1 MFFALNRHILMN
13 LPESWTL
20 SFTSCWIQTTF
31 VYYMYVG
38 QSLHRS
44 SFHSAI
50 HIASVTSLKKN
61 VSMNYLRCFRQKVG
75 LHHWARQSVR
85 QKVQGR
91 ARRGT
96 GSFELNP
103 GLHELK
109 QPTTRQTRRTTLT
122 LHEISD
128 CMCPVCLFSKKTCTS
143 KSTNLVGAQVSK
155 IPWLVSWVGPKFLK
169 CLGWAFWGW
178 PRFLKILGWALW
190 GEPKYF
196 EKFVLLG
203 DLVFKQ
209 MDFLTVDG
217 APSIKFKAWSLTNG
231 KFRAWILTNGKFR
244 AWILTKGR
252 SFVVSRRWWICTV
265 GWEMESPLSMQ
276 ARMHQQFSY
285 SGIFQV

>member
-1 MFFALNRHILMN
+1 MN

-128 CMCPVCLFSKKTCTS
+128 CMCPVCLFSKK
-143 KSTNLVGAQVSK
+143 NLHEQEHKFGGGAGFKNSLTGVLGRAQVFEMSWLGFLGVAQVFK
-155 IPWLVSWVGPKFLK
+155 NPWL
-169 CLGWAFWGW
+169 
-178 PRFLKILGWALW
+178 
-190 GEPKYF
+190 EPKYF